1 MTAACTHLART
12 RGAATW
18 ALALLLAVGE
28 SHAQEPLR
36 VAVSQALSPPFV
48 ISRDNQPLAG
58 FDIELTRLI
67 ATQVGRRAEWL
78 ILPRPRVEA
87 ALAAGEADLA
97 CNAELPRRE
106 GVLPGPVL
114 LDIQDLLLGHAT
126 SPATDAPEQL
136 PAATLVG
143 TLLGQ
148 TYVAL
153 DPLFADGRLRR
164 DEALSDEK
172 LLRKLAVNRHP
183 YGVSS
188 QPVVSWYTSK
198 EPLEGLG
205 AWRLQL
211 GGRAYRCVVSA
222 RARVDPQQLLAAI
235 GQVQASSRVA
245 QLIADVLTPAV
256 AVVVSTRSPLKDVNR
271 QTLVELFMGQRA
283 TLRDGSAAEPVM
295 SAGTT
300 REQFFNSVLRLAPAE
315 YRSAWAAQQF
325 GGRRR
330 APLELIGP
338 DAVKAHLQRNNAAI
352 GYLPLNLVDASMR
365 IVFLP

>member
-1 MTAACTHLART
+1 MTAACTRPART

-18 ALALLLAVGE
+18 VLALLLIAGPGQ
-28 SHAQEPLR
+28 AQEPLR

-58 FDIELTRLI
+58 FDIELARLI
-67 ATQVGRRAEWL
+67 AAQVGRRAEWQV
-78 ILPRPRVEA
+78 LPRPRIEA

-97 CNAELPRRE
+97 CNAEPQRRE
-106 GVLPGPVL
+106 GVLAGPIL
-114 LDIQDLLLGHAT
+114 LEVQDLMLGHAS

-148 TYVAL
+148 AYPAL
-153 DPLFADGRLRR
+153 DPLFADARLKR
-164 DEALSDEK
+164 DDALSDEK
-172 LLRKLAVNRHP
+172 LLRKLAINRHP

-188 QPVVSWYTSK
+188 QPVVSWYTSQ

-205 AWRLQL
+205 GWRLQV
-211 GGRAYRCVVSA
+211 GSRAYRCLVSA
-222 RARVDPQQLLAAI
+222 RARVDSSQLLAAI
-235 GQVQASSRVA
+235 GQVQASSRVI
-245 QLIADVLTPAV
+245 QLINEFLTPAV
-256 AVVVSTRSPLKDVNR
+256 AVVVSSRSPLRDVNR
-271 QTLVELFMGQRA
+271 QTVVDLFTGQRA
-283 TLRDGSAAEPVM
+283 GLRDGSPVEPVM

-300 REQFFNSVLRLAPAE
+300 REQFFNRVLKLAPAE

-330 APLELIGP
+330 APVELIGP
-338 DAVKAHLQRNNAAI
+338 DAVKAYLQRNNDAI